1 MRLSNMRGWIA
12 AGTMIVAVASVA
24 HAQDANAG
32 FESRYAELTAAML
45 GKDSAKLST
54 ILAPEFVSTDIRGET
69 HNRAEALAR
78 MGQMPGGQDIKPQ
91 TKVLSAKLTADSAAV
106 ESQMTVQI
114 KRPDQNGQEMALD
127 IAIKADDTWVQRG
140 GTWLLQKTVQKEMIV
155 SRDGEVVFRQAN

>member
-1 MRLSNMRGWIA
+1 MKFSDLHGLV
-12 AGTMIVAVASVA
+12 AGGAMIVAVAGAA

-45 GKDSAKLST
+45 SKDSAKLST
-54 ILAPEFVSTDIRGET
+54 ILAPEFESTDVRGET

-78 MGQMPGGQDIKPQ
+78 MGQMPGGQDVKPQ
-91 TKVLSAKLTADSAAV
+91 TKVLSVKVAGDTAAV

-114 KRPDQNGQEMALD
+114 KRPDQSGQEMALD
-127 IAIKADDTWVQRG
+127 IAIKANDTWVQRG
-140 GTWLLQKTVQKEMIV
+140 GTWMLQKTVQKEMTV